1 MTTRDLDSAMFQRGE
16 AFALLTVIAR
26 WPRPELD
33 ANTGQKGDL
42 CEFSRHQ
49 KAPWKFYADSVRVK

>member
-26 WPRPELD
+26 WRRLGLTPADMLRRLAEKCEGECSPR
-33 ANTGQKGDL
+33 
-42 CEFSRHQ
+42 
-49 KAPWKFYADSVRVK
+49 

>member
-26 WPRPELD
+26 WPRPGPMAE
-33 ANTGQKGDL
+33 AGQKGAL
-42 CEFSRHQ
+42 
-49 KAPWKFYADSVRVK
+49 